1 MSEKEISELLN
12 VVSTRLNSEE
22 DWSADHLQDVLN
34 ELLEETGKKPA
45 ELFSLIRIAVS
56 FAPFSPALH
65 LTLETLGKDRVLSR
79 LNFASRS
86 ID

>member
-1 MSEKEISELLN
+1 MKRLLKSFIMLCSISL
-12 VVSTRLNSEE
+12 
-22 DWSADHLQDVLN
+22 VLSLTACGN
-34 ELLEETGKKPA
+34 PNTETGKKPA

-65 LTLETLGKDRVLSR
+65 LTLEALGKDRVLSR